1 MQQSEQLH
9 GLLDQLLTAH
19 AEGLKALAV
28 GTPVRTQRAAA
39 KRLSAALQAAADSA
53 ALWDALVP
61 AEPET
66 IITADGRPLTAHER
80 AGLRSAIANAAVGF
94 PWADLLE
101 PIGYQPPPPIDEWD
115 NAFAEAITDPRDGDV
130 NRDGLAGEFRDFA
143 RRLDALSED
152 PNSTPKRLRRGIWGA
167 VKKVGSAAVGIAVS
181 AAAAPYVLPAA
192 TVIAAVP
199 ALAGLGLTAGVVSD
213 VLIEAGK
220 GAVVKVFKKIK
231 KPPRP
236 QEIPGH
242 PAFVA
247 LGLAD
252 YISEPALLGLRRA
265 WIDRYDEGDRAIAS
279 KAFIRITRRR
289 IAAITA
295 RAAGTPWF
303 SEQANRHCSD
313 VVELLGKLET
323 TLSNERPC
331 RADIVTILGLLAQR
345 VVLLK
350 SSMRQCISPLDGQEV
365 HAAAVAA
372 CEQLVTELDSDI
384 AAAGEQAQPAHTN
397 LILAQ
402 RAKPPDNVKVAACQ
416 AILDECTAVSAAL
429 TQLRTDV
436 AAHCA
441 QLKGS

>member
-1 MQQSEQLH
+1 MQPSEQLR
-9 GLLDQLLTAH
+9 GLLEQLLTAH
-19 AEGLKALAV
+19 AKGLQALAV
-28 GTPVRTQRAAA
+28 GTPVSTQRAAA
-39 KRLSAALQAAADSA
+39 KRLSAALQAAASSTE
-53 ALWDALVP
+53 LWDALVP
-61 AEPET
+61 AEPVT
-66 IITADGRPLTAHER
+66 IITADGRALTAHER
-80 AGLRSAIANAAVGF
+80 AELRSAIANAAVGF

-101 PIGYQPPPPIDEWD
+101 PIGYQPPPSIDEWD

-130 NRDGLAGEFRDFA
+130 NREGLAGEFRDFA
-143 RRLDALSED
+143 QRLDALSED

-192 TVIAAVP
+192 TMIAAVP
-199 ALAGLGLTAGVVSD
+199 ALAALGLTAGVASD

-220 GAVVKVFKKIK
+220 GAVVKVFQKIK
-231 KPPRP
+231 KPPRR

-265 WIDRYDEGDRAIAS
+265 WIDRYDEGDRVIAT
-279 KAFIRITRRR
+279 KAFIRITGRR

-295 RAAGTPWF
+295 RAVGTPWF
-303 SEQANRHCSD
+303 SEQANRNCRD

-323 TLSNERPC
+323 ALSNERPC
-331 RADIVTILGLLAQR
+331 RADIVTILGQLAQR
-345 VVLLK
+345 VVSLK
-350 SSMRQCISPLDGQEV
+350 SAMRQCISPIDPEEA
-365 HAAAVAA
+365 HAAAIAA

-384 AAAGEQAQPAHTN
+384 ASAGEQAGPAQTN
-397 LILAQ
+397 LNLAQ
-402 RAKPPDNVKVAACQ
+402 RANPPDSIKVAACQ
-416 AILDECTAVSAAL
+416 SILDECTAVKAAL